1 MNRTHDVHAKDNVI
15 YPVNLVEDDSRDNAV
30 FYEYKSKDNTKWIP
44 SSWETRESEDTF
56 MQEFEYRHDMENYEY
71 RNIRYAG
78 PVKHVYI
85 SLLKTDY
92 WREGDA
98 RANFELYR
106 NEYINLTFLN
116 TVYVRYIIINRKMT
130 NKFIGSRT
138 NFSYILPYMNKVMD
152 FLKEREARE
161 EKLISAYT
169 SLSNNWQVKLTDW
182 KIEHNV
188 HEITD
193 YQAKRFAK
201 WYSSNHLEKQN

>member
-1 MNRTHDVHAKDNVI
+1 
-15 YPVNLVEDDSRDNAV
+15 
-30 FYEYKSKDNTKWIP
+30 
-44 SSWETRESEDTF
+44 
-56 MQEFEYRHDMENYEY
+56 
-71 RNIRYAG
+71 
-78 PVKHVYI
+78 
-85 SLLKTDY
+85 
-92 WREGDA
+92 
-98 RANFELYR
+98 
-106 NEYINLTFLN
+106 
-116 TVYVRYIIINRKMT
+116 
-130 NKFIGSRT
+130 
-138 NFSYILPYMNKVMD
+138 MD